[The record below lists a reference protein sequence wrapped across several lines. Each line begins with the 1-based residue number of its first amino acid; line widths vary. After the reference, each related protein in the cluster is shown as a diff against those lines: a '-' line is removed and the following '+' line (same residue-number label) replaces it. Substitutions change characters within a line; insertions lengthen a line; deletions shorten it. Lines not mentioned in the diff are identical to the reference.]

1 MRLSGLSS
9 RFEQRSRIE
18 RIWERYVQGDL
29 EPTGLRDEIAQSWRR
44 ARDSYRLDPALTYPR
59 HLLSPEALVEMR
71 RRDEVL
77 ELALPILHN
86 FEGQLSSHV
95 VAYMDRDGWLLF
107 VGGDEDIHAQV
118 DKIHFRPGV
127 NWSEEFAGTNGPGTA
142 LASGSPVEVF
152 ACEHFVSAWQPW
164 FCAAAPILAPGDS
177 APVGVVDVTGPW
189 HKQSGQAMNVA
200 QVIVRAI
207 QQRLGAIQ
215 NFRDEVVRH
224 ALRAAREAGDALVA
238 VDARGRVI
246 ATNDAASRRAIL
258 KGGAIPAEVRE
269 ALADF
274 LEGSPP
280 GAEGETTFALRD
292 GPALIA
298 SAVLHCGST
307 VGAILRVPGR
317 RRERPVRGGPRP
329 STRYDFSCILGRS
342 VALRGAVAQGSIAA
356 SNGLPVV
363 LYGESGTG
371 KELFAQAIHAASGLG
386 GPFIAVNCGS
396 IPAALVEAELFG
408 YEAGSFTGARRGGSP
423 GRFEDADGG
432 TLFLDEVSE
441 LPPPAQT
448 ALLRLLQEKE
458 VVRLGG
464 STPRR
469 VEVRVIAATNKPLDE
484 ELRAKRFRHD
494 LYYRL
499 NVLPISLPP
508 LRDRGDD
515 VCELGQVILD
525 EAAQELGRG
534 DLTLTSDAL
543 DALRAYRW
551 PGNVREL
558 RNVILRAAA
567 TAVSPRI
574 KAEDLHFDD
583 SVEPSEAVVAQPCAA
598 AADCVGASTEGETAT
613 GAATGTLRETVLA
626 SERARLVEALRA
638 CEWNFVR
645 TAKHLGI
652 SRSTLYRL
660 LHKYELSRA
669 TIPR

>member
-1 MRLSGLSS
+1 MRLFGLSS
-9 RFEQRSRIE
+9 RFEQRCRIQ
-18 RIWERYVQGDL
+18 RIWERFVQGDL
-29 EPTGLRDEIAQSWRR
+29 EPAGVRDEIAQSWRR

-59 HLLSPEALVEMR
+59 HILSQDALVERR

-77 ELALPILHN
+77 ERALPILHD
-86 FEGQLSSHV
+86 FEGQLSNHV

-107 VGGDEDIHAQV
+107 VGGDQDIHGQV

-142 LASGSPVEVF
+142 LASGRPVEVF

-164 FCAAAPILAPGDS
+164 YCAAAPILAPGDS

-200 QVIVRAI
+200 QVIVRSI

-258 KGGAIPAEVRE
+258 KGGAIPPEVRQ

-280 GAEGETTFALRD
+280 GAEGETTFALPD

-298 SAVLHCGST
+298 SAVLHCGSS
-307 VGAILRVPGR
+307 VGAILRVPGG
-317 RRERPVRGGPRP
+317 RRERPVRRGPRP

-342 VALRGAVAQGSIAA
+342 LSLRHAVAQGSIAA

-386 GPFIAVNCGS
+386 GPFVPVNCGS

-432 TLFLDEVSE
+432 TLFLDEVSD

-469 VEVRVIAATNKPLDE
+469 VDVRVIAATNKPLDE
-484 ELRAKRFRHD
+484 EIRAKRFRHD

-499 NVLPISLPP
+499 NVLPLSLPP

-515 VCELGQVILD
+515 MCELGQLFLD

-534 DLTLTSDAL
+534 DLTLTPDAL
-543 DALRAYRW
+543 DALRHHRW

-567 TAVSPRI
+567 TAASPQI
-574 KAEDLHFDD
+574 TAADLHFDEN
-583 SVEPSEAVVAQPCAA
+583 VEPSEAVLAPSCGGDAHCART
-598 AADCVGASTEGETAT
+598 STEGETGT

-626 SERARLVEALRA
+626 SERARLVEALGACKWNLVRA
-638 CEWNFVR
+638 
-645 TAKHLGI
+645 AKQLRI

-660 LHKYELSRA
+660 LHKYQLSRA
-669 TIPR
+669 PPR

>member
-9 RFEQRSRIE
+9 RFEQRCRIE

-59 HLLSPEALVEMR
+59 HLLSPEALVERR

-77 ELALPILHN
+77 ELARPILHN

-142 LASGSPVEVF
+142 LASGRPVEVF
-152 ACEHFVSAWQPW
+152 AGEHFVSAWQPW
-164 FCAAAPILAPGDS
+164 YCAAAPILVPGDS
-177 APVGVVDVTGPW
+177 APLGVVDVTGPW

-200 QVIVRAI
+200 QATVRAI

-215 NFRDEVVRH
+215 SFRDEVVRH

-280 GAEGETTFALRD
+280 GAEGETTFALPD

-386 GPFIAVNCGS
+386 GSFVAVNCGS

-499 NVLPISLPP
+499 NVLSISLPP
-508 LRDRGDD
+508 LRDRGED

-534 DLTLTSDAL
+534 ALTLTPDAL
-543 DALRAYRW
+543 GALRAYRW

-567 TAVSPRI
+567 TAVSPQI
-574 KAEDLHFDD
+574 KAEDLHFDE
-583 SVEPSEAVVAQPCAA
+583 SVEPSEAVVVQSCAGA
-598 AADCVGASTEGETAT
+598 ARCVGASTEGETAT
-613 GAATGTLRETVLA
+613 GGARGTLRQTVLA
-626 SERARLVEALRA
+626 SERARLLEALGA
-638 CEWNFVR
+638 CEWNLVR
-645 TAKHLGI
+645 TAKHLSI

-660 LHKYELSRA
+660 LHKYELSRG
-669 TIPR
+669 